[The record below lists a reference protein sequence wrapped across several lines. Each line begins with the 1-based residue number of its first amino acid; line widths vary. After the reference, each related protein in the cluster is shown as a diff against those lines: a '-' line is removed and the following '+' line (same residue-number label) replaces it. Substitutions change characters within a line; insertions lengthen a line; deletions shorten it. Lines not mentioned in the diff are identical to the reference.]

1 MNDQTAR
8 IPQPGDLLGWVILF
22 GPRME
27 YRAFVPAGDGRTVAL
42 AKAAQVHGVVVAA
55 MAAGAVATAQ

>member
-1 MNDQTAR
+1 
-8 IPQPGDLLGWVILF
+8 LLGWVILF